1 LGQEA
6 KVKARLLESIVEA
19 HVHVHLSLLD
29 INVDTPVYL
38 ELREA
43 ILANYIKPLLSSEE
57 PEILASGLK
66 ALGSF
71 HATEIMDLLDV
82 ESPLIFIRQRILDAS
97 EPMVEDE
104 YSQILDKV
112 VRYELLHMRRG
123 LFKDAT
129 AKKATPDALTGT
141 QEIDRLH
148 GVLSVVSYNILQKW
162 QSGDVNPGL
171 RIGYALSSLLCSS
184 VVDKL
189 PSSKVIA
196 TTDAPTEDDSV
207 QAIRARQS
215 YRNVMT
221 ALTDASL
228 TDHVVERIT
237 ALEGWTSLFDNV
249 WIPNDDAQ
257 TLVIAETLIGDLHKR
272 LTDGYI
278 PAHCANALFAI
289 TGECI

>member
-1 LGQEA
+1 M
-6 KVKARLLESIVEA
+6 
-19 HVHVHLSLLD
+19 D
-29 INVDTPVYL
+29 IIVDTPVYL

-43 ILANYIKPLLSSEE
+43 VLINYIKPLLSSEE
-57 PEILASGLK
+57 PEILACGLK

-82 ESPLIFIRQRILDAS
+82 ESPLIFIRQRILDARD
-97 EPMVEDE
+97 PMVVDE
-104 YSQILDKV
+104 YSHILDKV

-129 AKKATPDALTGT
+129 AKKATPDALAGT
-141 QEIDRLH
+141 QEVDRLD

-189 PSSKVIA
+189 PSSKIMA

-221 ALTDASL
+221 ALTDVSL

-237 ALEGWTSLFDNV
+237 ALEGWTALFDNV

-257 TLVIAETLIGDLHKR
+257 TLVIAETLIGDLHKK

-289 TGECI
+289 TGECIRNRYSSICVFWFFYLPFVSGS